1 LIAKSISITSPDVS
15 TPKGSARLDRAIFW
29 TIYAQE
35 KPNEGKREAGL
46 QFMQFNNPI
55 QNNK

>member
-1 LIAKSISITSPDVS
+1 VRLLFKAPREEWIP
-15 TPKGSARLDRAIFW
+15 GSARLDRAIFW

-35 KPNEGKREAGL
+35 KPNKGERDAGL